1 MANNNGMPK
10 KSNSGITLAIYGVI
24 AVIAMVAGC
33 ILGYAIDLTLDEDER
48 IDIMAAFNMT
58 ETVLNEPKDA
68 FVAALNNGDG
78 YARKGA
84 IVGGLIVLIYYAYTS
99 TTKKRYH
106 RKGVEHGSARW
117 GTDNDKRV
125 LQDKNDLYNNIIYA
139 DDIYLVLDRKKRDI
153 NAGKKPPKKKKQKNS
168 PVGNKTISEVA
179 ETNKKIAIVN
189 SSAKV
194 KKIQPMLNLNAI
206 VIGGSGTGKSRF
218 FVKPNLLLCN
228 TSFVVTDPAGELLQ
242 STGKMLERNGYKIK
256 VFNLMNMEHSSNY
269 NPFHY
274 LYDYDGSYNSNN
286 VIKMI
291 NTFMINTTKEGG
303 SADPFWD
310 DATKLLL
317 SAVCFLIIE
326 TGDEDEQ
333 NFAMVLDL
341 IRKAQVIEGKEDEK
355 SELDLIFDQRK
366 EANPKALSV
375 QYYDE
380 FKQAAG
386 KTMQSILIS
395 TTTKLQYFKL
405 PSVRNL
411 THKDNIHLET
421 LGDEKTALF
430 IIIPSTDK
438 TYNFLAAM
446 MYMQLFDT
454 LFDRAIQKF
463 GGRLPVHVRFILDE
477 FANVGKIPEFET
489 VLATMRKF
497 EISAT
502 VILQNLAQLK
512 RLYEKSWEELPG
524 NCDTMLYL
532 GGKDQSTNEYISKE
546 LGKETIDTL
555 AINKTKARQGSTSY
569 NDGILGRELMLP
581 DELSQMDN
589 SECIV
594 MVRGMPPFR
603 TLKYRLEKHPRYA
616 ELYEGKE
623 TKHNEFPLDSIQTE
637 KEIELLDVSY
647 VAENEDYT
655 EFDYDSVSSVNI
667 KYVDGDNAPYIA
679 EDIEISDAVKEQ
691 FSNVVGVYCSQIT

>member
-10 KSNSGITLAIYGVI
+10 ESNSGITLAIYGII
-24 AVIAMVAGC
+24 AVIAIIAGC
-33 ILGYAIDLTLDEDER
+33 ILGYAIDLTLNEEQR
-48 IDIMAAFNMT
+48 IDIMAALNMV
-58 ETVLNEPKDA
+58 ETVMNEPKDA

-117 GTDNDKRV
+117 GKKSEKKK
-125 LQDKNDLYNNIIYA
+125 LQDPKDLFNNIIYA
-139 DDIYLVLDRKKRDI
+139 DDIYLVIDYKQRDI
-153 NAGKKPPKKKKQKNS
+153 NTGKKTPKKKNTSKGKKNVS
-168 PVGNKTISEVA
+168 NIIEA
-179 ETNKKIAIVN
+179 NRKIAIVDEKN
-189 SSAKV
+189 KTAEVEDRK
-194 KKIQPMLNLNAI
+194 NLNAI
-206 VIGGSGTGKSRF
+206 VIGGSGTGKSRY

-228 TSFVVTDPAGELLQ
+228 TSFVVTDPAGELLRDCGM
-242 STGKMLERNGYKIK
+242 SLKRNGYKIK

-274 LYDYDGSYNSNN
+274 LYDYNGEYNPDN

-303 SADPFWD
+303 GGGDQFWE

-317 SAVCFLIIE
+317 SAVCFLVVE
-326 TGDEDEQ
+326 TGDEDER
-333 NFAMVLDL
+333 NFAMVLDI
-341 IRKAQVIEGKEDEK
+341 IRKAHVVDGKEDEK
-355 SELDLIFDQRK
+355 SEFDLIFEQRR
-366 EANPKALSV
+366 EVNPKALSV

-395 TTTKLQYFKL
+395 TTTRLQNFKLQ
-405 PSVRNL
+405 SVRNL
-411 THKDNIHLET
+411 THKDNIHLDE

-430 IIIPSTDK
+430 IIIPSTDT
-438 TYNFLAAM
+438 TYNYLAAM
-446 MYMQLFDT
+446 MYMQLFDM
-454 LFDRAIQKF
+454 LYARASQKF

-477 FANVGKIPEFET
+477 FANVGQIPDFEK
-489 VLATMRKF
+489 VLATMRKY

-502 VILQNLAQLK
+502 IILQNLSQLK

-555 AINKTKARQGSTSY
+555 AINKTKSRQGSTSY

-581 DELSQMDN
+581 DELSKMPN

-594 MVRGMPPFR
+594 LIRGMPPFKS
-603 TLKYRLEKHPRYA
+603 LKYRLEKHPRYA